1 MCNIMIQSRF
11 RTRKPL
17 ELLLRY
23 ITIPLCRL
31 DFIALLYIHT
41 HISLVLLLLYC
52 LLLFQFIAITFYS
65 LLSFIYSRL
74 PSISYS
80 HQYASTRFTK
90 DAFNGLLL
98 PVSQPMLNHPEQHKR
113 CFIIGLKGTHMEN
126 VQNVENKLKAIMELL
141 DSIADG
147 VTSR

>member
-17 ELLLRY
+17 DLLLRY

-31 DFIALLYIHT
+31 DFIALHYTYFSGVAI
-41 HISLVLLLLYC
+41 IILL
-52 LLLFQFIAITFYS
+52 A
-65 LLSFIYSRL
+65 SFSIYSYNIL
-74 PSISYS
+74 FIIVIYIFSFTFPSYS

-98 PVSQPMLNHPEQHKR
+98 LASPPMLNHPERHKR
-113 CFIIGLKGTHMEN
+113 CFIIGLKGTRTEN
-126 VQNVENKLKAIMELL
+126 VPNAGNKLKAIMELP

-147 VTSR
+147 VISR